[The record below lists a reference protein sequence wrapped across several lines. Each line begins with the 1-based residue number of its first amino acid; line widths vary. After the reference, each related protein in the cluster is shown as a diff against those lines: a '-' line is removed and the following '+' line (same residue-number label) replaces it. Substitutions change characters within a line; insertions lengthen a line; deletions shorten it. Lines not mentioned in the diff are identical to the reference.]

1 MWQIAETS
9 GLVSEVSQSRRAG
22 FVGCYCL
29 CCEWMQ
35 LEQLLEAAVDVLVAS
50 DVDRADQASSVLGL
64 CPLDVLCAQ
73 EAVLDS
79 WAVGFRP
86 EMAFE
91 IGALGRIGASC
102 LSVLRSL
109 ECLACFSDLEE
120 IRPSAEVELPLQSLL
135 DRAPPA
141 SIVAFH
147 SNGG

>member
-1 MWQIAETS
+1 MWQIAETT
-9 GLVSEVSQSRRAG
+9 GLVSEVSQSRHAG
-22 FVGCYCL
+22 SVGCCCL
-29 CCEWMQ
+29 CCEWQ
-35 LEQLLEAAVDVLVAS
+35 RLELEVAVGVLVAS
-50 DVDRADQASSVLGL
+50 DADRADQASSVLGL

-91 IGALGRIGASC
+91 IGALGRFGASC